1 MARRLFMVVETFPP
15 ENLDAIYARFHDKGR
30 MLPEGLEFM
39 DCWLTGTNDKVY
51 QLMETDK
58 VETFAEWTQH
68 WDDLVDFEIVPLRDK
83 PEIDP

>member
-1 MARRLFMVVETFPP
+1 MVVETFPP

-39 DCWLTGTNDKVY
+39 DSWLTGTNDKVY
-51 QLMETDK
+51 QLMATDK
-58 VETFAEWTQH
+58 VETFAEWKQH